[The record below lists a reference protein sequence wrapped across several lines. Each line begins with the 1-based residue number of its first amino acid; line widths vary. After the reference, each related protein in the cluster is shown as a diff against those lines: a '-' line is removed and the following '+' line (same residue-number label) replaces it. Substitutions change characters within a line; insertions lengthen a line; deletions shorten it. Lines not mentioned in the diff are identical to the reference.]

1 MNFLLGPGLFSG
13 VMLVSGRVYK
23 ILKFG
28 TFLLSVFLVLLLDLT
43 SDKPHLDIKS
53 YLCQKIEP
61 RKHTDQTPFTR
72 RGIWMSGAGCKQ
84 ENYRITF
91 LDLDVF
97 DNVEAKMAL
106 EYPTWMSQEIWIN
119 G

>member
-1 MNFLLGPGLFSG
+1 
-13 VMLVSGRVYK
+13 MLVSGRVYK
-23 ILKFG
+23 ILKIW
-28 TFLLSVFLVLLLDLT
+28 TFLLSVFWVSLLDLT
-43 SDKPHLDIKS
+43 RDKPHLDIKS

-72 RGIWMSGAGCKQ
+72 KGIWMSRAGCKQ

-106 EYPTWMSQEIWIN
+106 EYPTWMSQEIRIN